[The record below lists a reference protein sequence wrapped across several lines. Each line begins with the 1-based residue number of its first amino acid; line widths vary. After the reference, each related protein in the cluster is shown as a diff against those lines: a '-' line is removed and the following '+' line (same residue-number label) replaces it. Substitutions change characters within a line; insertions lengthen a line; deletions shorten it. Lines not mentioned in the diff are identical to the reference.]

1 MRRRSALWVRR
12 VTGGLLIVSALGLAA
27 VGVHR
32 YKVLKPQLL
41 RLLPEGLGGDQGQSH
56 DVPVGVYKGFEHIES
71 LAGKPVFTIQA
82 VQTMGMESGWYR
94 LEGVNLKLY
103 REDGGSA
110 EIVCDSARFNAK
122 TRAAELEGSVHLE
135 FGDGGFVDT
144 RWGRFDPRDRVF
156 SSSGEVFFGRR
167 GMVGRAGRLFYQ
179 LTPDRLVLTDGVRV
193 FGPGGSVLL
202 APKLVYDRQ
211 HARAVFSEGCRLTD
225 QLSEVKSPRVVVEL
239 EGREGDPKRVLFEE
253 GARFLSREV
262 EGAGEIRGS
271 AERLRLD
278 REGVDVWR
286 GVASTSGPWVSLEL
300 TNGPDFL
307 LRHLRTWR
315 LEFVTGS
322 AGPVSAHSSGA
333 TCLFEVPVE
342 DGPPRHAVS
351 EEGTYRF
358 EKGRLTDMELT
369 GSVAMTSGAA
379 KAWAPSARLLTSR
392 RIVSLQSS
400 PAGGKERVHAVMQ
413 GSEMWAEEI
422 QLLDGGDRLTARGD
436 VQGQTTGIGFAGGEE
451 KGKEEETRF
460 AAENLEARPK
470 KSLVV
475 LTRNARAWQGS
486 RLLLAE
492 EIQVN
497 EAAKTLEASGD
508 VRMTLPSEETG
519 TDRHGEML
527 VVARTLNYAEHDRKA
542 VFEGAVRL
550 SDPAHILSSA
560 KLTVMIDAEGAVS
573 GFQAE
578 EQVVVEETSVHRRMT
593 GDEARYDRASQVMVV
608 TGSPAHLLDEK
619 GNVVSGRSLT
629 WHRADDT
636 VTVAGEEESPT
647 ETIFHPED

>member
-1 MRRRSALWVRR
+1 MRKRIALWVRR

-41 RLLPEGLGGDQGQSH
+41 RLLPEGLGGGQDRSH

-144 RWGRFDPRDRVF
+144 RWGRFDPHDRVF

-167 GMVGRAGRLFYQ
+167 GMVGRAGRLFYH
-179 LTPDRLVLTDGVRV
+179 LTTDRLILTDSVRV
-193 FGPGGSVLL
+193 FGPAGSVLL
-202 APKLVYDRQ
+202 APRLVYDRQ

-225 QLSEVKSPRVVVEL
+225 QQSEVKSPRVVVEL
-239 EGREGDPKRVLFEE
+239 EGREGDPKRVLFEQ
-253 GARFLSREV
+253 GVGFVSREID
-262 EGAGEIRGS
+262 GTGEIRGW

-286 GVASTSGPWVSLEL
+286 GVASTAGPWVSVEL
-300 TNGPDFL
+300 TDGPDYL
-307 LRHLRTWR
+307 LRHIRTWR
-315 LEFVTGS
+315 LEFVTGPV
-322 AGPVSAHSSGA
+322 GPVSAHSTGA
-333 TCLFEVPVE
+333 TCLFEVPLE
-342 DGPPRHAVS
+342 DGPARHAIS

-358 EKGRLTDMELT
+358 ENGSLTDIELS
-369 GSVAMTSGAA
+369 GSVAMSSGTA
-379 KAWAPSARLLTSR
+379 KAWAPIARVLTTR

-400 PAGGKERVHAVMQ
+400 PAGGTERVHAVMQ
-413 GSEMWAEEI
+413 GSEIWAAEI
-422 QLLDGGDRLTARGD
+422 QVLDGGDRLTARGD
-436 VQGQTTGIGFAGGEE
+436 VQGQTTGIGFSGKDG
-451 KGKEEETRF
+451 KGREEETRF
-460 AAENLEARPK
+460 AAENLEARSK
-470 KSLVV
+470 QSLVV

-508 VRMTLPSEETG
+508 VRMTLPNEETG
-519 TDRHGEML
+519 PDQHGEML
-527 VVARTLNYAEHDRKA
+527 VVARALHYSEKDRSA

-550 SDPAHILSSA
+550 SDPTHILSSA
-560 KLTVMIDAEGAVS
+560 KLTVMIDAAGAVS
-573 GFQAE
+573 GFRAE
-578 EQVVVEETSVHRRMT
+578 EQVVVEESLVHRRMT

-619 GNVVSGRSLT
+619 GNVVSGSSLT

-636 VTVAGEEESPT
+636 VTVAGEEQSPT
-647 ETIFHPED
+647 ETIYHPED